1 MLRLFQLATLAAL
14 ALVWSA
20 CWSAGSPLPPAPL
33 PTVARATATPVPPA
47 PEIVAATRQA
57 AERIRLREQH
67 GELLQRSAVAPGD
80 FNPQGHLLGSVQQAQ
95 RDRARAAAARDAG
108 LIPRTA
114 PDPPQFVRPYWYR
127 DGAGDLTPPGV
138 NSPYADLLPPARACA
153 PYSALADGPRRNDFY
168 RELYRHV
175 AELLPV
181 SPPSQDDFLAQTQ
194 EQLAW
199 ELLPGP
205 GPDVRLRL
213 WLTFRH
219 DGGRYLIGGE
229 ALGALEDVDHV
240 RCPVFGSFDHQSVE
254 LARLE

>member
-1 MLRLFQLATLAAL
+1 MLRLFQLATLAAAL

-33 PTVARATATPVPPA
+33 PTVSRATATPVPPA

-114 PDPPQFVRPYWYR
+114 PDPASVRPALLVSGR
-127 DGAGDLTPPGV
+127 RRRPDPAGKV

-153 PYSALADGPRRNDFY
+153 SYSALADGPRRDDFY

-205 GPDVRLRL
+205 GPDVRP
-213 WLTFRH
+213 
-219 DGGRYLIGGE
+219 
-229 ALGALEDVDHV
+229 A
-240 RCPVFGSFDHQSVE
+240 P
-254 LARLE
+254 LADLPARRRTLSDRR